1 MSAHSTAPHLKV
13 GRRKKLNNLSQS
25 KKVQDRKNHACHT
38 MACFGELELYFYLI
52 RIRIYQDLMQAALPA
67 RGLGGTKGA

>member
-1 MSAHSTAPHLKV
+1 M
-13 GRRKKLNNLSQS
+13 
-25 KKVQDRKNHACHT
+25 
-38 MACFGELELYFYLI
+38 MACFGELDSYFYLI